1 MKDTIN
7 LYTTISCPK
16 CKILVNEC
24 KNNDK
29 IKDSDFKII
38 TINTDNKYDTDLQ
51 LLLEHNITSLPVLLI
66 NNQFLNFNEAMTWL
80 RN

>member
-1 MKDTIN
+1 MKNTIN
-7 LYTTISCPK
+7 LYTIIGCPK
-16 CKILVNEC
+16 CKILANEC